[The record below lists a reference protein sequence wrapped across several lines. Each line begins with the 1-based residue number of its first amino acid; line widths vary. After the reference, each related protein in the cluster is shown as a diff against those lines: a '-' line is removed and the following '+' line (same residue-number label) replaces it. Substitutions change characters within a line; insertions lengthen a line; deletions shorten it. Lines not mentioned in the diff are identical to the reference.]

1 MRATSASYK
10 PFVSHRIGE
19 IQQLSEA
26 DEWRFVPGKLNPSD
40 AATRSSLEV
49 EEIIPKSWAEGP
61 EFLVQ
66 PESEWPVDI
75 PWIAPTEEIRPTKPS
90 RVHVMQVQEPK
101 DWSKVSFDPDDLPS
115 YTELK
120 GELLNLLKRC
130 QSEAFLKEI
139 KDFQKRKEVKRSSA
153 LLELSPC
160 VGEDGLL
167 RLGGRAGRAPL
178 PNENLHPII
187 LPAKHPLTFQLIW
200 AFHRKHNHC
209 GTDFV
214 LSHVRDYYWPIRGKD
229 AVKKVSRKCPSCIR
243 ERTRPAIQ
251 KMADL
256 PIERLAVH
264 TPAFHHTAVDYFG
277 PLEVAY
283 GRGRSVKRYGAL
295 FTCLTTRAVYLDLA
309 KSLST
314 EDFLLVLRRFLSFY
328 SKPESIHSDN
338 GTNFVGAEKELVAP
352 VGQLNQDPVLAEA
365 LKRSAIKW
373 KFQPPS
379 APHFGGAHESL
390 VRVTK
395 LSLYRMLKKEN
406 KKLQYPSEDM
416 MRTFLCEVAAILN
429 DRPLVKCSSDPRD
442 YRPLTPND
450 LLGKRS
456 GLVLPMS
463 DPKDALPRQNYL
475 YVQKMANQF
484 WDLWIKFYLP
494 SLVARRKWQ
503 LKERNFRVGDHVL
516 VVEPNLPRGRWST
529 GKVTETFPGADGLV
543 RVVTV
548 QTESGVSTRSIHR
561 LCLLQPAEDDPSS
574 GSGESPSGED
584 GAATA

>member
-1 MRATSASYK
+1 M
-10 PFVSHRIGE
+10 
-19 IQQLSEA
+19 
-26 DEWRFVPGKLNPSD
+26 
-40 AATRSSLEV
+40 
-49 EEIIPKSWAEGP
+49 
-61 EFLVQ
+61 
-66 PESEWPVDI
+66 
-75 PWIAPTEEIRPTKPS
+75 
-90 RVHVMQVQEPK
+90 
-101 DWSKVSFDPDDLPS
+101 
-115 YTELK
+115 
-120 GELLNLLKRC
+120 
-130 QSEAFLKEI
+130 
-139 KDFQKRKEVKRSSA
+139 
-153 LLELSPC
+153 
-160 VGEDGLL
+160 
-167 RLGGRAGRAPL
+167 
-178 PNENLHPII
+178 
-187 LPAKHPLTFQLIW
+187 
-200 AFHRKHNHC
+200 
-209 GTDFV
+209 
-214 LSHVRDYYWPIRGKD
+214 
-229 AVKKVSRKCPSCIR
+229 
-243 ERTRPAIQ
+243 
-251 KMADL
+251 
-256 PIERLAVH
+256 
-264 TPAFHHTAVDYFG
+264 DYFG

-548 QTESGVSTRSIHR
+548 QTESGVSTRPIHR